1 MMPPSHPSTALPLT
15 PHLSISPLRPNPSI
29 DEIELATHDFCALEW
44 SLVKENMIGK
54 DKKHAFTKSSQLHNR
69 CVEGLYMATLL
80 ESGFG
85 FDGSHRNITLALE
98 VMGHEVEWTL
108 GFAMAEVPLPPR
120 NVVGRNESE
129 SRYLSLLD
137 PLKSHF
143 KNMGS
148 LLLTIASHVFSSF
161 NSFFVLFMNREPI
174 AKEL

>member
-1 MMPPSHPSTALPLT
+1 MLL
-15 PHLSISPLRPNPSI
+15 LYISFGRPNPSI

-80 ESGFG
+80 EYGFG

-120 NVVGRNESE
+120 NVISMNESE
-129 SRYLSLLD
+129 SRFLSMLD
-137 PLKSHF
+137 PLKSH
-143 KNMGS
+143 MRSVGS
-148 LLLTIASHVFSSF
+148 LLLTIASHVFSSV
-161 NSFFVLFMNREPI
+161 NSFFIVFMNRKPT
-174 AKEL
+174 AQEL